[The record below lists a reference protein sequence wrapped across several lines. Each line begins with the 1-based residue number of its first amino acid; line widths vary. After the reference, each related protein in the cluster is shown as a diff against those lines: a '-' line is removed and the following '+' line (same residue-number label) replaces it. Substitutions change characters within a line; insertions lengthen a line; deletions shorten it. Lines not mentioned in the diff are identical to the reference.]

1 MGWDS
6 NNFIGKVKPAHT
18 QAKQVKEFILHFLW
32 AGKGSAKEVEPC
44 KNSMEDL
51 CVLTL

>member
-51 CVLTL
+51 CVITL